1 MEKVGNR
8 NRQERNFSK
17 EIKIW
22 KNQMKISN
30 LKSIA
35 CGMENSFYG
44 LIKKFNK
51 AEENLSLKICH
62 GIFTVHW
69 FTNFPVVQS
78 LSRVWLSVTPWAAAS
93 QAPLSSTISW
103 SLLKFMS
110 IDLVMPYNHL
120 ILGSTFSFCF
130 QSFSVLGSFPM
141 SWSPILHVAKVLE
154 LQLQYQSFQ
163 WIFKVDFL

>member
-22 KNQMKISN
+22 KNQMKILN

-51 AEENLSLKICH
+51 AEENLNLKICH

-69 FTNFPVVQS
+69 FTNFPVVVQS

-120 ILGSTFSFCF
+120 ILGSTFSFCL
-130 QSFSVLGSFPM
+130 QSFPASGFCHQVGS
-141 SWSPILHVAKVLE
+141 SDQVAKVLE
-154 LQLQYQSFQ
+154 LQHQSFQ
-163 WIFKVDFL
+163 WILSIDFL